1 MTEEDFKQQRVK
13 IKRGSTVEQT
23 WDVDVGKE
31 WVSSQH
37 QSVGQQITSDPLEK
51 GLTRN
56 TARSWWIALDRM
68 KELESCLKK
77 LGREVSRKRRSWVT
91 KNRCDKIGTEEPCRT
106 NLGENTT

>member
-37 QSVGQQITSDPLEK
+37 QSVEQQITSDPLKK
-51 GLTRN
+51 GLARN
-56 TARSWWIALDRM
+56 KARSWWIALDTM
-68 KELESCLKK
+68 KEIEKCLKK
-77 LGREVSRKRRSWVT
+77 LGRGVSRKCRSWAT
-91 KNRCDKIGTEEPCRT
+91 KGRSDYVGTEEPIRT
-106 NLGENTT
+106 NLGEIFT

>member
-13 IKRGSTVEQT
+13 MKRGSTIEQT
-23 WDVDVGKE
+23 WDVDVGTE

-56 TARSWWIALDRM
+56 TARSWWIALDTTM

-77 LGREVSRKRRSWVT
+77 LGRGVSGKRRNWA
-91 KNRCDKIGTEEPCRT
+91 KKIRSD
-106 NLGENTT
+106 